1 MNSIYPLFIQQYYL
15 PKMQK
20 YANSEEG
27 REAQKNIGAFLSN
40 ESTSSKY
47 VGFWAKNYLRMLF
60 N

>member
-1 MNSIYPLFIQQYYL
+1 
-15 PKMQK
+15 MQK

-27 REAQKNIGAFLSN
+27 REAQKNIGGFLSN

-47 VGFWAKNYLRMLF
+47 VGFWAKNYLRLLF